1 MKAKYTNQSSCSGTI
16 FNRCQLLIGQKFVT
30 ANIKF
35 DHDVIFPR
43 NLHAE
48 GYGDR
53 ELCHSM
59 STITPSTVAVPH
71 TKQCFIEADEKVVLI
86 LTQSCCVLRIDRV

>member
-1 MKAKYTNQSSCSGTI
+1 MQRHHFQSLPTP
-16 FNRCQLLIGQKFVT
+16 NRTDILT

-35 DHDVIFPR
+35 DHDAIFPR

-71 TKQCFIEADEKVVLI
+71 TKQRFIEADEKVVLI
-86 LTQSCCVLRIDRV
+86 LTQSKFE